1 MTVAWQKR
9 EYYAREWSD
18 VVKLRSRVRLL
29 LAFVGLNHTRLF
41 PLLKCCM
48 FFPLVF
54 QLVLKDANLK
64 YFLPKVMKSG
74 YELTWVYSKISL
86 SPFVFVLFCFFLLK
100 FGRKMCFSYNLADD
114 IVISPVYLYWV
125 ILQFSFPFLFALISS
140 LFKPSNYCPPPVVLH
155 FYRLVLHRNF
165 KQNHT
170 LARTA
175 LDKNNVSRQK
185 QWYAR
190 FLWTLISEVINLS
203 NYYPRFY
210 FQRNTKLPSILWN
223 GWKVTNWFKKFLLS
237 FVHDAG
243 HNLHFPVNSFS
254 KSVSIDV

>member
-1 MTVAWQKR
+1 MSTTRASDQTWWSFARACDYFWRLSVWTTRACFLYSSVACFSRWFFNWFWKTLISSISYQRWWKVDMNSL
-9 EYYAREWSD
+9 EYIQRYHF
-18 VVKLRSRVRLL
+18 LL
-29 LAFVGLNHTRLF
+29 LF
-41 PLLKCCM
+41 
-48 FFPLVF
+48 
-54 QLVLKDANLK
+54 
-64 YFLPKVMKSG
+64 
-74 YELTWVYSKISL
+74 
-86 SPFVFVLFCFFLLK
+86 LFCSVFFLLK
-100 FGRKMCFSYNLADD
+100 FGRKMCFSYNLNFFSDD

-223 GWKVTNWFKKFLLS
+223 GLKVTNWFKKFLLS